1 LTERRAIG
9 VGTLLA
15 RAREEQGLALADIA
29 QQLKFAPRQL
39 EALEEER
46 FEELPGLTFARGM
59 VRNYARLLK
68 LDAEP
73 LLDEVSQRF
82 DTPDAN
88 QLAQRF
94 RQPVPFSDSGKR
106 STLAYLGVSIGILA
120 VVGGIAFQWQQE
132 RAKLANE
139 ALVSA
144 SAPVPEAPRAPPLP
158 PQQVAALNEPAPAP
172 AIRQEIPAPNEVVTV
187 KSASGGHRIVLRC
200 DEEAWLEVT
209 DGLGRQLL
217 SSLNPAGTERTLRG
231 TPPFSVVIGNAQHVR
246 VTYNDRAIDLA
257 PHIRVQVARLTLK

>member
-46 FEELPGLTFARGM
+46 FEELPGVTFARGM

-68 LDAEP
+68 LDPEP
-73 LLDEVSQRF
+73 LLYEVSHCF
-82 DTPDAN
+82 ATPDAN

-106 STLAYLGVSIGILA
+106 STFAYLGVSIGILA

-132 RAKLANE
+132 RSKLATE
-139 ALVSA
+139 AVVSA
-144 SAPVPEAPRAPPLP
+144 SAPVPETPRTPPLP
-158 PQQVAALNEPAPAP
+158 PQQVAALNEPPPAP
-172 AIRQEIPAPNEVVTV
+172 AVAPEPKTAPVESV
-187 KSASGGHRIVLRC
+187 KAAAGVHRIVLRC
-200 DEEAWLEVT
+200 EEEAWLEVT
-209 DGLGRQLL
+209 DGLGRQLV
-217 SSLNPAGTERTLRG
+217 SSLNPPGTERVVRG

-246 VTYNDRAIDLA
+246 VIYNDHPIDLA
-257 PHIRVQVARLTLK
+257 PHTKVEVARLTLK